1 LPEYLQPDFSNQRK
15 SQISKLQ
22 IRGAGMTLRDRGTSS
37 RRDLLSLGAA
47 GAMGFLG
54 RPGVAF
60 GAERDPERDPER
72 NHVAIPDSLNVKT
85 FGSKGDATSDDTAA
99 FQRALDAAYKAGGGA
114 VYVPPGRY
122 LFKGTLTIPDGVGL
136 RGSFGCVS
144 SHSGI
149 RDHGQ
154 PKPGDDGSAL
164 FVTAGRGNEEGKP
177 FLTLNTNSSV
187 SGLTVYYPEQVVD
200 ENPVPYPWTIA
211 MRGKNPAA
219 FDLELLNPYQGI
231 DASQNER
238 HNIRNITG
246 QPLRRGIW
254 VDAIYD
260 IGRIENVHFNPWWN
274 SHSKVY
280 RWQTTNGEAF
290 IFGRAD
296 WEYVLNTFCFGYRVG
311 YKFVE
316 TATGA
321 CNGNFLGIGADD
333 CNRAMQVEQSAP
345 YGILIANGE
354 FTSFHG
360 DDPTM
365 LEVSNTN
372 TGVVRISNSAFW
384 GPCNQIAKVSGQ
396 GTVGFSDC
404 TFVQW
409 SNTGDR
415 AAIQAYSGSL
425 LIRGCE
431 FRQRKRHISLGQS
444 VERAVIT
451 GNLFEGPALIENTST
466 MDIQIGLNA
475 ASR

>member
-1 LPEYLQPDFSNQRK
+1 
-15 SQISKLQ
+15 
-22 IRGAGMTLRDRGTSS
+22 MTFHDRSISS
-37 RRDLLSLGAA
+37 RREILSLGGAA
-47 GAMGFLG
+47 GVMSALG
-54 RPGVAF
+54 APGVAYGAVPHNESAQYPLNVRSF
-60 GAERDPERDPER
+60 GA
-72 NHVAIPDSLNVKT
+72 A
-85 FGSKGDATSDDTAA
+85 GDEATDDTAA
-99 FQRALDAAYKAGGGA
+99 FQRALDAAHTSGGGV
-114 VYVPPGRY
+114 VYAPPGRY
-122 LFKGTLTIPDGVGL
+122 LFKGVLEIPNGVGL
-136 RGSFGCVS
+136 RGSFQCVP
-144 SHSGI
+144 SHNGI

-154 PKPGDDGSAL
+154 PRPGEDGSAL
-164 FVTAGRGNEEGKP
+164 FVTAGHGSEDGKP

-187 SGLTVYYPEQVVD
+187 SGLTFYYPEQVLD
-200 ENPVPYPWTIA
+200 ESPVAYPWTIA

-274 SHSKVY
+274 SHSQVY
-280 RWQTTNGEAF
+280 RWQTANGEAF

-316 TATGA
+316 TKTGA

-333 CNRAMQVEQSAP
+333 CNRAMLVEQSAP
-345 YGILIANGE
+345 YGILVANGE

-365 LEVSNTN
+365 LDVAETN

-384 GPCNQIAKVSGQ
+384 GPCNQIAKVGGQ

-409 SNTGDR
+409 SDTEDH
-415 AAIQAYSGSL
+415 AAIQASSGSL
-425 LIRGCE
+425 LVRGCE
-431 FRQRKRHISLGQS
+431 FRQRKRHISLGKS
-444 VERAVIT
+444 IERAIIT
-451 GNLFEGPALIENTST
+451 GNLFEGPAQIENASA
-466 MDIQIGLNA
+466 MDVQIGLNA
-475 ASR
+475 ASH

>member
-1 LPEYLQPDFSNQRK
+1 
-15 SQISKLQ
+15 
-22 IRGAGMTLRDRGTSS
+22 
-37 RRDLLSLGAA
+37 
-47 GAMGFLG
+47 
-54 RPGVAF
+54 V
-60 GAERDPERDPER
+60 
-72 NHVAIPDSLNVKT
+72 
-85 FGSKGDATSDDTAA
+85 GDAATDDTAS
-99 FQRALDAAYKAGGGA
+99 FQRALDAAYKSGGGA

-122 LFKGTLTIPDGVGL
+122 FFKDILIIPDGVGL
-136 RGSFGCVS
+136 RGSFGCVP

-154 PKPGDDGSAL
+154 AKPGDDGSAL
-164 FVTAGRGNEEGKP
+164 FVTAGRGEEDGKP

-187 SGLTVYYPEQVVD
+187 SGLTFYYPEQVLE

-238 HNIRNITG
+238 HNIRNISG

-280 RWQTTNGEAF
+280 RWQTANGEAF

-296 WEYVLNTFCFGYRVG
+296 WEYVLNTFCFGYHVG

-316 TATGA
+316 SSTGA

-333 CNRAMQVEQSAP
+333 CNRALLVEQSAP
-345 YGILIANGE
+345 YGILITNGE

-365 LEVSNTN
+365 LEVLNTN
-372 TGVVRISNSAFW
+372 TGVVRIGNSAFW
-384 GPCNQIAKVSGQ
+384 GPCNQIAKIGGQ

-409 SNTGDR
+409 GGTEER
-415 AAIQAYSGSL
+415 AAIQASSGSL

-431 FRQRKRHISLGQS
+431 FRQRKRHISLGKS

-451 GNLFEGPALIENTST
+451 SNLFEGPTQIENASS
-466 MDIQIGLNA
+466 MDVQIGLNA
-475 ASR
+475 ASH

>member
-1 LPEYLQPDFSNQRK
+1 
-15 SQISKLQ
+15 
-22 IRGAGMTLRDRGTSS
+22 MTFRNRGTSS
-37 RRDLLSLGAA
+37 RRDLLSLCAA
-47 GAMGFLG
+47 GAMGLLST
-54 RPGVAF
+54 PGVAF
-60 GAERDPERDPER
+60 GAEREHGATR
-72 NHVAIPDSLNVKT
+72 DSLSVRS
-85 FGSKGDATSDDTAA
+85 FGAAGDAATDDTAA
-99 FQRALDAAYKAGGGA
+99 FQRALDAAHASGGGV

-136 RGSFGCVS
+136 RGSFGCVP
-144 SHSGI
+144 SHTGL
-149 RDHGQ
+149 RNHGQ
-154 PKPGDDGSAL
+154 SKPGDDGSAL
-164 FVTAGRGNEEGKP
+164 FITAGHGSEDGKP

-187 SGLTVYYPEQVVD
+187 SGLTFYYPEQVMD
-200 ENPVPYPWTIA
+200 ESPVPYPWTIA

-280 RWQTTNGEAF
+280 QWQTANGEAF

-316 TATGA
+316 TKTGA

-333 CNRAMQVEQSAP
+333 CNRAMLVEQSAP

-365 LEVSNTN
+365 LEVNNTN

-384 GPCNQIAKVSGQ
+384 GPCNQIAKVGGQ

-409 SNTGDR
+409 SETGDR
-415 AAIQAYSGSL
+415 AAIQASSGSL
-425 LIRGCE
+425 LVRGCE
-431 FRQRKRHISLGQS
+431 FRQRRRHISLGKS
-444 VERAVIT
+444 IERAVIT
-451 GNLFEGPALIENTST
+451 GNLFDGAAQIENAST
-466 MDIQIGLNA
+466 MDVQIGLNA